1 MSDYGI
7 SFENVSFAYGKEEVL
22 HNVSAKIIS
31 GEIIALFGPNGSGKT
46 TLLKCLA
53 GLFKPQSGD
62 IFIQGKSLL
71 QMSPGMRSQYVCY
84 VPQEHAVSFA
94 YTVEEVVLM
103 GRTPYLGGVH
113 GPGKKDYQLAHKA
126 MESIGIQEIAHL
138 PYTELSGGQ
147 RQMVLI
153 ARALAQECDIM
164 ILDEPTSALD
174 FKNQIIVWKILKQLK
189 SAGKTILVC
198 THDPNHVMWFCNR
211 VLALKKGSIIANGEV
226 KDWMNAT
233 LMEKLYG
240 SICTVQ
246 DSMVVPTI
254 E

>member
-7 SFENVSFAYGKEEVL
+7 SFENVSFAYGKEDVL

-31 GEIIALFGPNGSGKT
+31 GEITALFGPNGSGKT

-71 QMSPGMRSQYVCY
+71 QISPGMRSQYVCY

-113 GPGKKDYQLAHKA
+113 GPGKKDYQRAHEA
-126 MESIGIQEIAHL
+126 MESIGIEAIAHL

-174 FKNQIIVWKILKQLK
+174 FKNQIVVWKILKQLK
-189 SAGKTILVC
+189 LAGKTILVC

-211 VLALKKGSIIANGEV
+211 VLVLKKGNIIADGEV

-233 LMEKLYG
+233 LMGKLYG

-246 DSMVVPTI
+246 DYMVVPTI